1 MRRKVVRMNERDCDV
16 IKKEIIINA
25 SVDKVY
31 SALVDPKQL
40 TQWFP
45 NIATLEPRVGGKLF
59 FKFSKEVT
67 KEKKDHEV
75 IGKIISIIPNK
86 ELSYTWN
93 FTTKPEYNKNTLVT
107 WKLEQL
113 NNDMTK
119 VILIHSG
126 FTNVDRLQYDEHSEG
141 WSWYIRRLDNFVRT
155 NVNESK

>member
-59 FKFSKEVT
+59 FRFSKEVT